1 MNIEELRDYC
11 LSLKGATESLP
22 FDDRILVFS
31 VKGKMFCATD
41 MTAYERINV
50 KCNPE
55 KAIELREQY
64 EDVIPGFHMN
74 KKHWNSINTNGQITK
89 KQFEKWILES
99 YQLVVAGLTK
109 KIQKELSDE

>member
-41 MTAYERINV
+41 MAAYERINV

-55 KAIELREQY
+55 KAIELREY
-64 EDVIPGFHMN
+64 YDEVNSGYHMN
-74 KKHWNSINTNGQITK
+74 KNHWNSINTDGKITK
-89 KQFEKWILES
+89 KQFETWILES
-99 YQLVVAGLTK
+99 YQLVVAGLSK
-109 KIQKELSDE
+109 KIQKELNDA